1 MRYDVISQYGDRS
14 ILLVS
19 VTRLADPQDSGNI
32 VLVSLLTNQEQGL
45 PFRELYWQI
54 RNKAYFP
61 ICVLTNEEQ
70 GFPFRELC
78 WLIRNKAYFQISVL
92 TNQEQGLPFRELYW
106 PIRTRLT
113 IQRIVLTNQG
123 QVLPFRRGTSW
134 RRACSSS
141 VWTRG
146 CGSRGPGGHGSCRS
160 VVFNKK

>member
-61 ICVLTNEEQ
+61 ISVLTNEEQ

-106 PIRTRLT
+106 PIRNKAYYSENCADQSGTSLT
-113 IQRIVLTNQG
+113 ISSRNFLKARLFFFCLNQR
-123 QVLPFRRGTSW
+123 
-134 RRACSSS
+134 
-141 VWTRG
+141 VW
-146 CGSRGPGGHGSCRS
+146 
-160 VVFNKK
+160 K